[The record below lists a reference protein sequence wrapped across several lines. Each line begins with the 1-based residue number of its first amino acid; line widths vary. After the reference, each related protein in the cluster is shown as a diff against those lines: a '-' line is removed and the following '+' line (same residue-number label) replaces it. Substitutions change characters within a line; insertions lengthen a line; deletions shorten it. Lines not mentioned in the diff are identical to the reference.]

1 MSGLM
6 RSDDIVH
13 IVPFAVKPIRL
24 KIDALHFFL
33 ADFAAGWIFA
43 AVQSAGH
50 FQPSTIRGA
59 GPASSGRSDPPPS
72 IPPPEPV
79 PFRSQ
84 GPSSGHCAAKGSSSE
99 AGSEG
104 PCPRFRRCGV
114 FFGSLFLCCR
124 TVPNLKGPR
133 GR

>member
-50 FQPSTIRGA
+50 FQS
-59 GPASSGRSDPPPS
+59 
-72 IPPPEPV
+72 
-79 PFRSQ
+79 FRS
-84 GPSSGHCAAKGSSSE
+84 
-99 AGSEG
+99 
-104 PCPRFRRCGV
+104 RRLGNEMDDGFV
-114 FFGSLFLCCR
+114 ISQWLATPIR
-124 TVPNLKGPR
+124 
-133 GR
+133 